1 MPDPAGP
8 NRSPSGPH
16 DPGRPAPEP
25 NSPNRRDH
33 DAAASTSYGHAP
45 DPDAA
50 NLPSPAPAR
59 AVLFGVPP
67 AGRRLPGAARTALAF
82 GAPALV
88 AALLGHE
95 QQGMIAALGSFAVI
109 FGEGRVYRQRW
120 RAIGWAAV
128 GLIAAACAGAFAG
141 AAIHRHTAA
150 GGAHAW
156 LLVLVVLMA
165 GVAVISTF
173 VNSALRLGPP
183 GGFFFVLAVGIGAT
197 VTGAGVSPGAVA
209 LWASA
214 GAVSAM
220 VVGMSGALRY
230 PHAPE
235 ENAVAAAVDAVNAYD
250 GLERGSDDLVPA
262 RYTAGMKIQ
271 TAWTLLDD
279 ACRTNPGQE
288 PARTLTEAQSRFAA
302 ALHRNGV
309 DDADALFDTGRPA
322 PTPRPSLRF
331 RLARSLSPDSHA
343 AVAAN
348 RIGIAAVLA
357 GSLTVALSIGR
368 PDWAVLTVAVLL
380 HQGPDRVRGT
390 YRGIHRIGG
399 TVLGLVL
406 FAGIYALEPRG
417 ISLVLI
423 LMALQFSIELFVARN
438 YGLAV
443 VFITPLALLMG
454 GGGQYGDPLP
464 VAFDRFIE
472 SVLGVV
478 IGLGVLWLVDRHAHR
493 RVLLRND
500 RRVIESLDRL
510 LSALRKN
517 PGHVPEVRKEL
528 EFELMGS
535 TLAEIDAAHNEPAWA
550 RTRWAHHERVHRLG
564 HRILAATWNLGPD
577 RPADSDQ
584 LARWAASVEA
594 LR

>member
-1 MPDPAGP
+1 M
-8 NRSPSGPH
+8 
-16 DPGRPAPEP
+16 
-25 NSPNRRDH
+25 
-33 DAAASTSYGHAP
+33 
-45 DPDAA
+45 
-50 NLPSPAPAR
+50 
-59 AVLFGVPP
+59 
-67 AGRRLPGAARTALAF
+67 
-82 GAPALV
+82 
-88 AALLGHE
+88 
-95 QQGMIAALGSFAVI
+95 
-109 FGEGRVYRQRW
+109 
-120 RAIGWAAV
+120 

-156 LLVLVVLMA
+156 LLVFVVLMA

-279 ACRTNPGQE
+279 ACRTDPGQD

-348 RIGIAAVLA
+348 RIGIAAILA

-390 YRGIHRIGG
+390 AAQRPPRHRIAG
-399 TVLGLVL
+399 TAVERVAQGPRSGTGSPQGTGVRVDGLD
-406 FAGIYALEPRG
+406 PR
-417 ISLVLI
+417 
-423 LMALQFSIELFVARN
+423 RN
-438 YGLAV
+438 
-443 VFITPLALLMG
+443 
-454 GGGQYGDPLP
+454 
-464 VAFDRFIE
+464 
-472 SVLGVV
+472 
-478 IGLGVLWLVDRHAHR
+478 R
-493 RVLLRND
+493 RR
-500 RRVIESLDRL
+500 
-510 LSALRKN
+510 
-517 PGHVPEVRKEL
+517 PQ
-528 EFELMGS
+528 
-535 TLAEIDAAHNEPAWA
+535 
-550 RTRWAHHERVHRLG
+550 RTRMG
-564 HRILAATWNLGPD
+564 
-577 RPADSDQ
+577 AD
-584 LARWAASVEA
+584 
-594 LR
+594 

>member
-1 MPDPAGP
+1 MPDPDGPQRSPAESGSPKPLSPAPDGP
-8 NRSPSGPH
+8 NL
-16 DPGRPAPEP
+16 PA
-25 NSPNRRDH
+25 
-33 DAAASTSYGHAP
+33 
-45 DPDAA
+45 
-50 NLPSPAPAR
+50 PAPAR

-67 AGRRLPGAARTALAF
+67 AGRRLPGAVRTALAF
-82 GAPALV
+82 GAPALI

-95 QQGMIAALGSFAVI
+95 QQGLIAALGSFAVI

-120 RAIGWAAV
+120 RAIGWAGL
-128 GLIAAACAGAFAG
+128 GLIAAACAGGFTG

-150 GGAHAW
+150 GSGHAW
-156 LLVLVVLMA
+156 LLVLVVVLA
-165 GVAVISTF
+165 AVAVISTF

-183 GGFFFVLAVGIGAT
+183 GGFFFVLAVGIGAA

-230 PHAPE
+230 PRAPE
-235 ENAVAAAVDAVNAYD
+235 DNAVAAAVDAVRAYD
-250 GLERGSDDLVPA
+250 GLERTSDDLAAA

-271 TAWTLLDD
+271 TAWTMLDG
-279 ACRTNPGQE
+279 ARRTDPSHP
-288 PARTLTEAQSRFAA
+288 PARTLAEAQARFAE

-322 PTPRPSLRF
+322 PTPFPSLRF

-348 RIGIAAVLA
+348 RIGLAAILA

-390 YRGIHRIGG
+390 YRGIHRVGG
-399 TVLGLVL
+399 TVLGLAV
-406 FAGIYALEPRG
+406 FTVIYAFEPRG
-417 ISLVLI
+417 FALVLV
-423 LMALQFSIELFVARN
+423 LMGLQFSIELFVARN

-454 GGGQYGDPLP
+454 GGGVYGDPLP
-464 VAFDRFIE
+464 VAFDRFLE
-472 SVLGVV
+472 SVIGVL
-478 IGLGVLWLVDRHAHR
+478 IGLGVLWLVDRHSHR

-500 RRVIESLDRL
+500 RRVIASLDRL
-510 LSALRKN
+510 LDALRTD
-517 PGHVPEVRKEL
+517 PGRVPETRKEL

-550 RTRWAHHERVHRLG
+550 RTQWPRHERIRQLG
-564 HRILAATWNLGPD
+564 HRVLAATWNLGPD
-577 RPADSDQ
+577 RPADPAR
-584 LARWAASVEA
+584 LARWTDSVA
-594 LR
+594 GLR

>member
-1 MPDPAGP
+1 MPEPDG
-8 NRSPSGPH
+8 
-16 DPGRPAPEP
+16 P
-25 NSPNRRDH
+25 NSPSPEQGLAR
-33 DAAASTSYGHAP
+33 P
-45 DPDAA
+45 EA
-50 NLPSPAPAR
+50 NGPHLPSPAPAR

-82 GAPALV
+82 GVPALI

-95 QQGMIAALGSFAVI
+95 QQGLIAALGSFAVI

-120 RAIGWAAV
+120 RAIGWAGL
-128 GLIAAACAGAFAG
+128 GLIAAACAGGFTG

-156 LLVLVVLMA
+156 LLVLVGLMA
-165 GVAVISTF
+165 VVAVISTF

-214 GAVSAM
+214 GAVSALI
-220 VVGMSGALRY
+220 VGMSGALRY

-235 ENAVAAAVDAVNAYD
+235 ENAVAAAVEAVRAYD
-250 GLERGSDDLVPA
+250 GLTRDSPDLAAA

-271 TAWTLLDD
+271 TAWTMLDD
-279 ACRTNPGQE
+279 ARRSELGHP
-288 PARTLTEAQSRFAA
+288 PARTLADAQSRFAD

-322 PTPRPSLRF
+322 PTPYPSLRF

-343 AVAAN
+343 AVAAH
-348 RIGIAAVLA
+348 RIGLAAILA

-368 PDWAVLTVAVLL
+368 PDWAVMTVAVLL
-380 HQGPDRVRGT
+380 HQGPGRVRGT
-390 YRGIHRIGG
+390 YRGIHRVGG
-399 TVLGLVL
+399 TVLGLAVFTL
-406 FAGIYALEPRG
+406 IYAFEPRG
-417 ISLVLI
+417 VALVLI

-454 GGGQYGDPLP
+454 GGGHYGDPLP
-464 VAFDRFIE
+464 VAFDRFLE
-472 SVLGVV
+472 SIIGVV
-478 IGLGVLWLVDRHAHR
+478 IGLGVLWLVDRHSHR

-500 RRVIESLDRL
+500 RRVLESLDTL
-510 LSALRKN
+510 LLALRAD
-517 PGHVPEVRKEL
+517 PGRVPMIRKEL

-535 TLAEIDAAHNEPAWA
+535 TLAEIDAAHNEPTWA
-550 RTRWAHHERVHRLG
+550 RAQWVHHERVRRLG
-564 HRILAATWNLGPD
+564 HRILAATWNAGPG
-577 RPADSDQ
+577 RPGDPGQ
-584 LARWAASVEA
+584 LTRWAESVAE
-594 LR
+594 LS

>member
-1 MPDPAGP
+1 MPDPDGPHRSPAEPGSPKPLSPAPDGP
-8 NRSPSGPH
+8 NL
-16 DPGRPAPEP
+16 PA
-25 NSPNRRDH
+25 
-33 DAAASTSYGHAP
+33 
-45 DPDAA
+45 
-50 NLPSPAPAR
+50 PAPAR

-67 AGRRLPGAARTALAF
+67 AGRRLPGAVRTALAF
-82 GAPALV
+82 GAPALI

-95 QQGMIAALGSFAVI
+95 QQGLIAALGSFAVI

-120 RAIGWAAV
+120 RAIGWAGL
-128 GLIAAACAGAFAG
+128 GLIAAACAGGFTG

-165 GVAVISTF
+165 AVAVISTF

-230 PHAPE
+230 PRAPE
-235 ENAVAAAVDAVNAYD
+235 DNAVAAAVDAVRAYD
-250 GLERGSDDLVPA
+250 GLDRTSDDLAAA

-271 TAWTLLDD
+271 TAWSLLDGARRID
-279 ACRTNPGQE
+279 PSH
-288 PARTLTEAQSRFAA
+288 PSPRTLAEAQSRFAE

-322 PTPRPSLRF
+322 PTPFPSLRF
-331 RLARSLSPDSHA
+331 RLARSLSLDSHA

-348 RIGIAAVLA
+348 RIGLAAILA

-390 YRGIHRIGG
+390 YRGIHRVGG
-399 TVLGLVL
+399 TVLGLAV
-406 FAGIYALEPRG
+406 FTAIYAFEPRG
-417 ISLVLI
+417 FALVLV
-423 LMALQFSIELFVARN
+423 LMGLQFSIELFVARN

-454 GGGQYGDPLP
+454 GGGVYGDPLP
-464 VAFDRFIE
+464 VAFDRFLE
-472 SVLGVV
+472 SVIGVL
-478 IGLGVLWLVDRHAHR
+478 IGLGVLWLVDRHSHR

-510 LSALRKN
+510 LDALSTD
-517 PGHVPEVRKEL
+517 PGRVPETRKEL

-550 RTRWAHHERVHRLG
+550 STQWPCHERIRQLG
-564 HRILAATWNLGPD
+564 HRVLAATWNLGPD
-577 RPADSDQ
+577 RPADPAQ
-584 LARWAASVEA
+584 LARWTDSVA
-594 LR
+594 GLH

>member
-1 MPDPAGP
+1 MRRRRQATATRPTRTP
-8 NRSPSGPH
+8 RTSPP
-16 DPGRPAPEP
+16 PP
-25 NSPNRRDH
+25 
-33 DAAASTSYGHAP
+33 
-45 DPDAA
+45 
-50 NLPSPAPAR
+50 PAR

-235 ENAVAAAVDAVNAYD
+235 ENAVAA
-250 GLERGSDDLVPA
+250 G
-262 RYTAGMKIQ
+262 
-271 TAWTLLDD
+271 WT
-279 ACRTNPGQE
+279 R
-288 PARTLTEAQSRFAA
+288 
-302 ALHRNGV
+302 
-309 DDADALFDTGRPA
+309 
-322 PTPRPSLRF
+322 
-331 RLARSLSPDSHA
+331 
-343 AVAAN
+343 
-348 RIGIAAVLA
+348 
-357 GSLTVALSIGR
+357 
-368 PDWAVLTVAVLL
+368 
-380 HQGPDRVRGT
+380 
-390 YRGIHRIGG
+390 
-399 TVLGLVL
+399 
-406 FAGIYALEPRG
+406 
-417 ISLVLI
+417 
-423 LMALQFSIELFVARN
+423 
-438 YGLAV
+438 
-443 VFITPLALLMG
+443 
-454 GGGQYGDPLP
+454 
-464 VAFDRFIE
+464 
-472 SVLGVV
+472 
-478 IGLGVLWLVDRHAHR
+478 
-493 RVLLRND
+493 
-500 RRVIESLDRL
+500 
-510 LSALRKN
+510 
-517 PGHVPEVRKEL
+517 
-528 EFELMGS
+528 
-535 TLAEIDAAHNEPAWA
+535 
-550 RTRWAHHERVHRLG
+550 
-564 HRILAATWNLGPD
+564 
-577 RPADSDQ
+577 
-584 LARWAASVEA
+584 
-594 LR
+594 